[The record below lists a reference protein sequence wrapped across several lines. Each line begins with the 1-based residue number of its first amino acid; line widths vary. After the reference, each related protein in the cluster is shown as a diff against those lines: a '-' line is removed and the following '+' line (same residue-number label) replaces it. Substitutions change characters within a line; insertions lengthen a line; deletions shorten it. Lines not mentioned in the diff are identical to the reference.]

1 MSNPPSSTWRDQFD
15 PGWREREAAARK
27 KILDAV
33 PTMPECLAGGMPYPG
48 GMCPQIIVGGK
59 LCGFDGWCP
68 HKEQP
73 SAPEKE
79 RP

>member
-1 MSNPPSSTWRDQFD
+1 MINPPSSTWRDQFD

-33 PTMPECLAGGMPYPG
+33 PVKPRCLAGGMPYPG
-48 GMCPQIIVGGK
+48 GVCQKIIVGGK
-59 LCGFDGWCP
+59 LCGYEGWCP

-73 SAPEKE
+73 SAPRKE
-79 RP
+79 QP